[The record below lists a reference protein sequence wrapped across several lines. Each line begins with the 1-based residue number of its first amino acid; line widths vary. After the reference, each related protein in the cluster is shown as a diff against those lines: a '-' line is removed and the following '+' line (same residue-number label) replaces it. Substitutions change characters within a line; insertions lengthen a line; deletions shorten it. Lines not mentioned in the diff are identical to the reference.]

1 MRKIMALAVAFL
13 AVILLLLNLAEQ
25 KKNQED
31 YIKTFNDQAL
41 QVLDAQPRLKSSV
54 DRVISNNVI
63 LNHQRQRFLN
73 RYYPRKKLVKKK
85 PSAFDRYLIQQ
96 GIAQTR
102 KQR

>member
-1 MRKIMALAVAFL
+1 MRKIMALAVAIL

-73 RYYPRKKLVKKK
+73 RYYPQQKVVKKQ

-96 GIAQTR
+96 SIAR